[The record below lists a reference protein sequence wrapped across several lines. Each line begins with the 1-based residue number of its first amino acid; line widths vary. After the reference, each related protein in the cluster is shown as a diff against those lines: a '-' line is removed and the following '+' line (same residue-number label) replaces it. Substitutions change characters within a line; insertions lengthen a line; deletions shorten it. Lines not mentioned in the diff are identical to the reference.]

1 MNLKPVKTKKVY
13 EEIIEQVKNLIIEG
27 VLKPGDRLIPEREMA
42 DKLRVGR
49 SAVREAYRALE
60 AMGLIEIRQGEG
72 TFIKDVN
79 TDHLAQA
86 LALVLATE
94 KDAMLELL
102 ELRKIIEVGASGLAA
117 QRRTGEE
124 LEKMDRALAQM
135 EKDIEAGELG
145 QQADWQFHYA
155 VAEATH
161 NSLIVRLMD
170 SLKEIMSV
178 LLEKAREELY
188 QTPGTPQRLLREH
201 RAIYE
206 AIKSGQ
212 DKTAQKAMYEHLD
225 RVEKSLLWYV
235 EG

>member
-1 MNLKPVKTKKVY
+1 
-13 EEIIEQVKNLIIEG
+13 
-27 VLKPGDRLIPEREMA
+27 
-42 DKLRVGR
+42 
-49 SAVREAYRALE
+49 
-60 AMGLIEIRQGEG
+60 MGLIEIRQGEG

>member
-13 EEIIEQVKNLIIEG
+13 EEIIEQVKNLIIGG

-94 KDAMLELL
+94 KDAMIELL

-117 QRRTGEE
+117 LRRTGEE
-124 LEKMDRALAQM
+124 LEKMERALAQM

-178 LLEKAREELY
+178 LQEKAREELC
-188 QTPGTPQRLLREH
+188 QTPGTPQRLLKEH

-212 DKTAQKAMYEHLD
+212 DKAAQKAMYEHLD
-225 RVEKSLLWYV
+225 RVEKSLL
-235 EG
+235 

>member
-13 EEIIEQVKNLIIEG
+13 EEIIEQVKNLIIGG

-42 DKLRVGR
+42 DKLKVGR

-79 TDHLAQA
+79 TDHLVQT

-94 KDAMLELL
+94 KNAMLELL
-102 ELRKIIEVGASGLAA
+102 ELRKIIEVGAAGLAA
-117 QRRTGEE
+117 LRWTEEE
-124 LEKMDRALAQM
+124 LKKMESALMQM

-155 VAEATH
+155 IAEATR
-161 NSLIVRLMD
+161 NSLLVRLMD
-170 SLKEIMSV
+170 SIKEIMSR
-178 LLEKAREELY
+178 LQEKAREELY
-188 QTPGTPQRLLREH
+188 QTPGTPQRLLKEH
-201 RAIYE
+201 YAIFE
-206 AIKSGQ
+206 AVRSGQ
-212 DKTAQKAMYEHLD
+212 DEAAQKAMYEHLD
-225 RVEKSLLWYV
+225 RVEKALL
-235 EG
+235 G

>member
-13 EEIIEQVKNLIIEG
+13 EEIIEQVKSLIIEG

-117 QRRTGEE
+117 LRCTGEE
-124 LEKMDRALAQM
+124 LEKMERALAQM

-145 QQADWQFHYA
+145 QKADWQFHYA
-155 VAEATH
+155 VAEATR

-178 LLEKAREELY
+178 LQEKAREELY
-188 QTPGTPQRLLREH
+188 QTPGTPQRLLKEH

-212 DKTAQKAMYEHLD
+212 DKAAQKAMYEHLD
-225 RVEKSLLWYV
+225 RVEKSLL
-235 EG
+235 